1 MYNEEFERRLS
12 KGLRT
17 LFGVCTNLQVT
28 APLGIR
34 RLTGQNS
41 HDSIRRIIHS
51 RRSNRRLIN
60 KKLLDKTWI
69 RTVLPNRHLLFF

>member
-1 MYNEEFERRLS
+1 MNIFLSMYNNEFERRLS

-17 LFGVCTNLQVT
+17 LFGVCSNLQVT

-41 HDSIRRIIHS
+41 HDSIRTD
-51 RRSNRRLIN
+51 NPFQAYQQAIN
-60 KKLLDKTWI
+60 
-69 RTVLPNRHLLFF
+69 